1 MRIDEWINGCKV
13 EGFPWVDGKYYYLN
27 VRYFKPG
34 SSINNPVWDKSVY
47 ITRNE
52 KCDKMLRN
60 YLYTIVDYICNKDFS
75 KVPKNNKFVITF

>member
-34 SSINNPVWDKSVY
+34 SSIHNPAWDKSVY

-52 KCDKMLRN
+52 KCDKMLRE
-60 YLYTIVDYICNKDFS
+60 YLDSIVNYICITNIPKD
-75 KVPKNNKFVITF
+75 KKAVWTF